1 MEVSSFQMIEQL
13 YGISAT
19 VIHICIFAV
28 LLMIFIPR
36 EKMSMKVR
44 SLLCALVFAGIMI
57 DIPLLAG
64 VKGVHVAINLLT
76 IIIFTFVLNRKMLP
90 VMFFLF
96 FLWKNIYCVFFL
108 LTNGVSDFLS
118 KLFMGNLEYETV
130 NIIDAVSMRL
140 EYWTLT
146 MIALQIVIIS
156 LELFALWK
164 VVRHR
169 YDMTWTEA
177 MFLSSFSVL
186 SMILTY
192 LIIDLTVV
200 PLKDEVF
207 ILMDEVKGAHYKL
220 PLFAIVIFVGEML
233 AIATWQQFRTIKKE
247 ALEYQGIIRQTGYM
261 KNEIESAKSYYEDM
275 RMLRHDMAGK
285 LTALKGFIEGG
296 RIEDASDYLEKMN
309 VEFENAD
316 QSFHTGDPISDII
329 ISAAARKAG
338 NKNILFDCELILGKV
353 SSDFSYDVGII
364 LKNLLDNAIS
374 GADRVTD
381 RKKYITLK
389 GYRKNNVFI
398 IMTANPY
405 TGEIV
410 FDKETGL
417 PISEKNRS
425 NETTEKGADGAGNFT
440 DIHGIG
446 LSSIKRVADR
456 HLGTM
461 SIKTD
466 GGIFKVKVM
475 IQME

>member
-1 MEVSSFQMIEQL
+1 MEVSSFQMIEHL

-19 VIHICIFAV
+19 VIHICILAV
-28 LLMIFIPR
+28 LLMIFIPG
-36 EKMSMKVR
+36 EKMSMKLR
-44 SLLCALVFAGIMI
+44 ALLCAMVFAGIMI
-57 DIPLLAG
+57 DIPLPEG

-76 IIIFTFVLNRKMLP
+76 VIIFTFVFNRKLLP
-90 VMFFLF
+90 VMSFLF

-108 LTNGVSDFLS
+108 LTNGFSDFLS
-118 KLFMGNLEYETV
+118 KLFMGNLDYETTD
-130 NIIDAVSMRL
+130 IMDAVSMRL
-140 EYWTLT
+140 GYWTLT
-146 MIALQIVIIS
+146 MIVLQIVIIS
-156 LELFALWK
+156 LELFAVRK
-164 VVRHR
+164 MVRHR

-177 MFLSSFSVL
+177 MFLSSFSML
-186 SMILTY
+186 SIILTY

-200 PLKDEVF
+200 PLKSEVF
-207 ILMDEVKGAHYKL
+207 VLMDEVKGAHYKL

-233 AIATWQQFRTIKKE
+233 AIATWQQFRNLKKE
-247 ALEYQGIIRQTGYM
+247 ALEYQGIIQQTGHM
-261 KNEIESAKSYYEDM
+261 KNEIESAKSYYENM

-285 LTALKGFIEGG
+285 LTALKGFIESG
-296 RIEDASDYLEKMN
+296 RIEEAGDYLEKMN

-329 ISAAARKAG
+329 ISDAARKARE
-338 NKNILFDCELILGKV
+338 KDILFDCDFMLGEV
-353 SSDFSYDVGII
+353 ASDFSYDVGII

-374 GADRVTD
+374 GADRVCD
-381 RKKYITLK
+381 GKRFINIR

-398 IMTANPY
+398 IDTENTY
-405 TGEIV
+405 TGVIV
-410 FDKETGL
+410 FDEETGL
-417 PISEKNRS
+417 PISEKIRS
-425 NETTEKGADGAGNFT
+425 NETTAQGTDESGSFT

-466 GGIFKVKVM
+466 GGIFGVKVM